1 MKILVLG
8 IGNILFGD
16 EGIGVHLA
24 NFLKLNYRFSG
35 ENEVEFVD
43 GGTLA
48 SMLIPLITSYDKV
61 LILDCVDVNNAN
73 IGEVYY
79 FDFDNVPNIITW
91 AGSAHE
97 VEMLQTLR
105 LTAINGDLPPVKII
119 GIIPEVIGE
128 DTAFTLSQP
137 VKEGAKIMEKLA
149 LEFLEE
155 NGIHAQK
162 VDNRDLQEVAN
173 GSFRG
178 YECFMILDS
187 IIKIKM
193 KAFFS
198 FSLLQK
204 LKSLT

>member
-16 EGIGVHLA
+16 EGIGVHLS
-24 NFLKLNYRFSG
+24 NFLKLNYAFSG

-48 SMLIPLITSYDKV
+48 TMLIPLITSYDKV
-61 LILDCVDVNNAN
+61 LILDCVSVDNAQ

-79 FDFDNVPNIITW
+79 FDFDNVPRIITW

-105 LTAINGDLPPVKII
+105 LAAINGDLPPVKII

-128 DTAFTLSQP
+128 DTAFTLSDA
-137 VKEGAKIMEKLA
+137 VKEGAKTMERLA
-149 LEFLEE
+149 LTFLQE
-155 NGIHAQK
+155 NGINAQR

-178 YECFMILDS
+178 YE
-187 IIKIKM
+187 
-193 KAFFS
+193 
-198 FSLLQK
+198 
-204 LKSLT
+204 

>member
-16 EGIGVHLA
+16 EGIGVHLS
-24 NFLKLNYRFSG
+24 NLLKLNYRFSG
-35 ENEVEFVD
+35 ENEVDFVD

-61 LILDCVDVNNAN
+61 LILDCVSVKDAQ

-79 FDFDNVPNIITW
+79 FDFDNVPHIITW

-105 LTAINGDLPPVKII
+105 MTAIYGDLPPVKII

-128 DTAFTLSQP
+128 DTAFTLSSV
-137 VKEGAKIMEKLA
+137 VKNGAKTMEQLA
-149 LEFLEE
+149 LDFLAE
-155 NGIHAQK
+155 NGITAHK
-162 VDNRDLQEVAN
+162 KDDRDLQEVAN

-178 YECFMILDS
+178 YE
-187 IIKIKM
+187 
-193 KAFFS
+193 
-198 FSLLQK
+198 
-204 LKSLT
+204 

>member
-24 NFLKLNYRFSG
+24 NFLKLNYRFSR

-178 YECFMILDS
+178 YE
-187 IIKIKM
+187 
-193 KAFFS
+193 
-198 FSLLQK
+198 
-204 LKSLT
+204 

>member
-105 LTAINGDLPPVKII
+105 LIAINGDLPPVKII

-178 YECFMILDS
+178 YE
-187 IIKIKM
+187 
-193 KAFFS
+193 
-198 FSLLQK
+198 
-204 LKSLT
+204 

>member
-16 EGIGVHLA
+16 EGIGVHLS
-24 NFLKLNYRFSG
+24 NYLKLNYRFEG
-35 ENEVEFVD
+35 EHEVECVD

-48 SMLIPLITSYDKV
+48 TMLIPLITSYDRV
-61 LILDCVDVNNAN
+61 LILDCVSVNGASV
-73 IGEVYY
+73 GEVYC

-105 LTAINGDLPPVKII
+105 LTAISGDLPPVKII

-128 DTAFTLSQP
+128 DTAFTLSSA
-137 VKEGAKIMEKLA
+137 VKEGAKLMEKLA
-149 LEFLEE
+149 LDYLSEL
-155 NGIHAQK
+155 GIKAVC
-162 VDNRDLQEVAN
+162 VDHRDLQEVAN

-178 YECFMILDS
+178 Y
-187 IIKIKM
+187 
-193 KAFFS
+193 
-198 FSLLQK
+198 
-204 LKSLT
+204 

>member
-155 NGIHAQK
+155 NGIHTQK

-178 YECFMILDS
+178 YE
-187 IIKIKM
+187 
-193 KAFFS
+193 
-198 FSLLQK
+198 
-204 LKSLT
+204 

>member
-173 GSFRG
+173 GSFRV
-178 YECFMILDS
+178 YE
-187 IIKIKM
+187 
-193 KAFFS
+193 
-198 FSLLQK
+198 
-204 LKSLT
+204 

>member
-16 EGIGVHLA
+16 EGIGVHLS
-24 NFLKLNYRFSG
+24 NLLKLNYTFSG
-35 ENEVEFVD
+35 QNEVEIID

-48 SMLIPLITSYDKV
+48 QMLIPLITSYDKV
-61 LILDCVDVNNAN
+61 LILDCVSVNNAKV
-73 IGEVYY
+73 GEVYY
-79 FDFDNVPNIITW
+79 FDFDNLPHFITW

-128 DTAFTLSQP
+128 NAAFTLSDAI
-137 VKEGAKIMEKLA
+137 KEGAKLMEETAIK
-149 LEFLEE
+149 FLQE
-155 NGIHAQK
+155 NDVIVQK

-178 YECFMILDS
+178 Y
-187 IIKIKM
+187 
-193 KAFFS
+193 
-198 FSLLQK
+198 
-204 LKSLT
+204 

>member
-162 VDNRDLQEVAN
+162 VDNRDL
-173 GSFRG
+173 
-178 YECFMILDS
+178 
-187 IIKIKM
+187 K
-193 KAFFS
+193 
-198 FSLLQK
+198 
-204 LKSLT
+204 

>member
-178 YECFMILDS
+178 YE
-187 IIKIKM
+187 
-193 KAFFS
+193 
-198 FSLLQK
+198 
-204 LKSLT
+204 

>member
-119 GIIPEVIGE
+119 GIIPEVIVE

-178 YECFMILDS
+178 YE
-187 IIKIKM
+187 
-193 KAFFS
+193 
-198 FSLLQK
+198 
-204 LKSLT
+204 

>member
-16 EGIGVHLA
+16 EGIGVHLS

-35 ENEVEFVD
+35 ENEVDFVD

-48 SMLIPLITSYDKV
+48 TMLIPLITSYDKV
-61 LILDCVDVNNAN
+61 LILDCVSVNNAH

-79 FDFDNVPNIITW
+79 FDFDNVPKIITW

-119 GIIPEVIGE
+119 GIIPEIIGE
-128 DTAFTLSQP
+128 DTAFTLSEP
-137 VKEGAKIMEKLA
+137 VKEGAKVMERLA
-149 LEFLEE
+149 LEFLAE
-155 NGIHAQK
+155 NGIHAQRI
-162 VDNRDLQEVAN
+162 DNRDLQEVAN

-178 YECFMILDS
+178 YE
-187 IIKIKM
+187 
-193 KAFFS
+193 
-198 FSLLQK
+198 
-204 LKSLT
+204 